1 MKLTGTIINYYFHC
15 KRQCWL
21 FAHRI
26 NLEDNSEDVRIG
38 RIMHELKSEGK
49 ANTEIA
55 IDSIKVDKLTGDY
68 LVEMKKSDADP
79 EAVRWQVL
87 YYLKVLKS
95 KGINK
100 KGKIEFSEKNK
111 QDNKIHYV
119 DLTQD
124 LEVEVDRLALQIN
137 NFLESDAPPAAERQA
152 KCKRCAYFE
161 YCFI

>member
-38 RIMHELKSEGK
+38 KLMHELKSEGK
-49 ANTEIA
+49 KNAEIA
-55 IDSIKVDKLTGDY
+55 IDNIKIDKLTGEY

-79 EAVRWQVL
+79 EAVKWQVL

-95 KGINK
+95 KGIER
-100 KGKIEFSEKNK
+100 KGKIEFIEKNK
-111 QDNKIHYV
+111 QENKIQYV
-119 DLTQD
+119 ELTEE
-124 LEVEVDRLALQIN
+124 LEEELDKLVLQITE
-137 NFLESDAPPAAERQA
+137 FLETDTPPAIERHG
-152 KCKRCAYFE
+152 KCRKCAYFE